1 MVHATQGNLEFPFL
15 YKILKLQS
23 FIQPS
28 IISDEETEQAT
39 GKTSSLSSWNI
50 PVSYKL
56 LHLQERITSKHNDKP
71 GKKDT

>member
-1 MVHATQGNLEFPFL
+1 MVYATQGNLEFPSL

-23 FIQPS
+23 FIPPS
-28 IISDEETEQAT
+28 IISEEETERAT
-39 GKTSSLSSWNI
+39 GKTSPLASWNI

>member
-1 MVHATQGNLEFPFL
+1 MVYATQGNSEFLSL

-28 IISDEETEQAT
+28 IVSDEETEQAT
-39 GKTSSLSSWNI
+39 GKTSLASWKI

-56 LHLQERITSKHNDKP
+56 LHLQERITSKHNDKT